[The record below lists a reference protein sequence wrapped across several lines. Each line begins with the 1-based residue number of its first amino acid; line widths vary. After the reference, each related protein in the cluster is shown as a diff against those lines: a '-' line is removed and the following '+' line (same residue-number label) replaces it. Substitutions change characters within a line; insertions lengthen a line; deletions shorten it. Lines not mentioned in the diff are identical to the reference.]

1 MKRQRRNRN
10 KNRNNNNNNNFN
22 RSMDSQ
28 GPDVKVRGNASTI
41 FEKYTSLARDAKM
54 SGNRVKAENLLQ
66 HAEHYLRLMNIQ
78 EAAKQEAREKAD
90 AERAAREEARSSAK
104 ETSDEQPYEELP
116 RAQKRRPDDQIE
128 GENASSAL
136 DVVTPKSDAPKI
148 KLEKKA
154 SKPKTD
160 NDELSASEEKPTR
173 RRKAPGRKSSG
184 DSETIVA
191 AE

>member
-90 AERAAREEARSSAK
+90 AERAAREDARSSAK
-104 ETSDEQPYEELP
+104 ETSDEQPYEEPVSYTHLTLP
-116 RAQKRRPDDQIE
+116 
-128 GENASSAL
+128 
-136 DVVTPKSDAPKI
+136 
-148 KLEKKA
+148 
-154 SKPKTD
+154 
-160 NDELSASEEKPTR
+160 
-173 RRKAPGRKSSG
+173 
-184 DSETIVA
+184 TICSV
-191 AE
+191 